1 MPHFDFTDTPN
12 NPNDNDRDNNTLNTT
27 DDNDGGTS
35 VRFTVVQSDAPDGVG
50 DESGVESIL
59 INYNERFAHAD
70 PAAYRDRVIN
80 NTMGCL
86 ISKMKP
92 NALLTGPAGVGKTRV
107 VEDIARRIEN
117 DDPSVPAAL
126 RGHTIYELPL
136 SAIVAGSGI
145 IGQLESKVEAL
156 IDFFTDVDNKAILFI
171 DEIHLLVDNAQAHT
185 YGKIAQILKPALAR
199 GDLRLIGAT
208 TTQEATNLD
217 NDPAFKRRFT
227 NVMVAELEQYQ
238 AAEIITRAIPS
249 YEKHYEHRITVE
261 PELAEFIARVADD
274 HISSTLHRPDNALTL
289 LDRSMAA
296 ESIALSKLIRD
307 RIVDP
312 AATAKLTRSRV
323 LATAKSMATSDAG
336 LPQVDF
342 AAMKDELSG
351 LIGQENAT
359 CRVHTI
365 VRRHHMY
372 NQVHDRPLSM
382 LFPGPSG
389 IGKTETARIISR
401 HMTGME
407 PIRLNMNEYSTQ
419 ADITKITG
427 STAGYIGS
435 DSKRELPLDPLRSN
449 PYRVLLLDE
458 LEKADRSVQHLFLS
472 ALDNGYIT
480 LSRGDTIDLRKTI
493 IIATTNAAREVAA
506 GNAPRTGFSFTSNN
520 SASSRKQNR
529 LHLMRH
535 LEDHFAPEFLGRFS
549 HIEPFN
555 QLDRDDFIQIIT
567 NIYTTQREDMID
579 SSGFNAHGLPHK
591 LPDHIIDDLANEYYT
606 PKLGARPAA
615 YAVRQLIDDAIDTLN
630 THDKNTYGPDMVAA
644 ADAEARA
651 HAQTKQQA
659 TQPAQIALF
668 DIEQ

>member
-12 NPNDNDRDNNTLNTT
+12 TPDDNDRDNTPNTT
-27 DDNDGGTS
+27 DDKDLNS
-35 VRFTVVQSDAPDGVG
+35 VRVTVIQPDAPDGVG
-50 DESGVESIL
+50 DDNGVESIL

-70 PAAYRDRVIN
+70 PAAYRDRVID

-145 IGQLESKVEAL
+145 VGQLESKVEAL
-156 IDFFTDVDNKAILFI
+156 IDFFTDPDNKAILFI
-171 DEIHLLVDNAQAHT
+171 DEIHLLVDSAQAYT

-238 AAEIITRAIPS
+238 TAEIITRAIPS
-249 YEKHYEHRITVE
+249 YEKHYQYRITVE
-261 PELAEFIARVADD
+261 PELAEFITRTADD

-359 CRVHTI
+359 SHVHTI
-365 VRRHHMY
+365 IRRHHMY
-372 NQVHDRPLSM
+372 NQVNDRPLSM

-419 ADITKITG
+419 PDITKITG

-472 ALDNGYIT
+472 ALDDGYIT

-506 GNAPRTGFSFTSNN
+506 GNAPRTGFSFTSDD

-567 NIYTTQREDMID
+567 NIYALQRKDMIN
-579 SSGFNAHGLPHK
+579 SSGFNAHALPAK
-591 LPDHIIDDLANEYYT
+591 LPDHIVDDLADEYYT

-630 THDKNTYGPDMVAA
+630 THDKNTHGPDMVAA

-651 HAQTKQQA
+651 HVQVKAQIK
-659 TQPAQIALF
+659 QPAQIALF

>member
-27 DDNDGGTS
+27 DDNDLNS
-35 VRFTVVQSDAPDGVG
+35 VRVTVVQSDAPDGVG

-70 PAAYRDRVIN
+70 PAAYRDRVID

-126 RGHTIYELPL
+126 RDHTIYELPL

-156 IDFFTDVDNKAILFI
+156 IDFFTDTDNKAILFI
-171 DEIHLLVDNAQAHT
+171 DEIHLLVDSAQAHT

-238 AAEIITRAIPS
+238 TAEIITRAIPS
-249 YEKHYEHRITVE
+249 YEKHYQYRITVE
-261 PELAEFIARVADD
+261 PELAEFITRTADD

-323 LATAKSMATSDAG
+323 LATAKSMATSDAQ
-336 LPQVDF
+336 LPHVDF
-342 AAMKDELSG
+342 AAMKDELSR

-359 CRVHTI
+359 SRVHTI

-372 NQVHDRPLSM
+372 NQVHDKPLSM

-389 IGKTETARIISR
+389 IGKTETTRIISR

-419 ADITKITG
+419 PDITKITG

-472 ALDNGYIT
+472 ALDDGYIT

-506 GNAPRTGFSFTSNN
+506 GNAPRTGFSFASNN
-520 SASSRKQNR
+520 SGSARKQNR

-549 HIEPFN
+549 HITPFN

-567 NIYTTQREDMID
+567 DIYANQRQDMIN
-579 SSGFNAHGLPHK
+579 SSGFNAHGLPRV
-591 LPDHIIDDLANEYYT
+591 LPRHIVDDLADEYYT

-630 THDKNTYGPDMVAA
+630 THDKNAHGPDMVAA
-644 ADAEARA
+644 ADAEARIR
-651 HAQTKQQA
+651 AQVQEQA
-659 TQPAQIALF
+659 KQPAQIALF

>member
-1 MPHFDFTDTPN
+1 MPHFDFTDTPD
-12 NPNDNDRDNNTLNTT
+12 NPNDNDNNASNTT
-27 DDNDGGTS
+27 DDKDLNS
-35 VRFTVVQSDAPDGVG
+35 VRVTVIQPDAPNGVG

-59 INYNERFAHAD
+59 INYNERFANAD
-70 PAAYRDRVIN
+70 PAAYRDRVID

-107 VEDIARRIEN
+107 VEDIARCIEN

-145 IGQLESKVEAL
+145 VGQLESKVGAL
-156 IDFFTDVDNKAILFI
+156 IDFFTDPDNKAILFI
-171 DEIHLLVDNAQAHT
+171 DEIHLLVDSAQAHT

-199 GDLRLIGAT
+199 GDLRLISAT

-249 YEKHYEHRITVE
+249 YEKHYEYRIGVE
-261 PELAEFIARVADD
+261 PELAKFIARTADD

-323 LATAKSMATSDAG
+323 LATAKSMATSDAQ
-336 LPQVDF
+336 LPHVDF

-372 NQVHDRPLSM
+372 NQVHDKPLSM

-419 ADITKITG
+419 PDITKITG

-472 ALDNGYIT
+472 ALDDGHIT

-506 GNAPRTGFSFTSNN
+506 GNAPRTGFSFASND
-520 SASSRKQNR
+520 SASFRKQNR

-535 LEDHFAPEFLGRFS
+535 LEEHFAPEFLGRFS

-555 QLDRDDFIQIIT
+555 QLDRDDFIQIV
-567 NIYTTQREDMID
+567 NDIYARQREDMIN
-579 SSGFNAHGLPHK
+579 SSGFNAHALPNT
-591 LPDHIIDDLANEYYT
+591 LPDHIVDDLADEYYT

-651 HAQTKQQA
+651 HAQAKVQVK
-659 TQPAQIALF
+659 QPAQIALF